1 MGRLNMEY
9 VESHGAKIPAIGLGM
24 MTLKDAVCVEAVQ
37 TALKLG
43 YTHLDTAERYGNE
56 AAVGE
61 GLAASGMRRDD
72 VFVTTKVY
80 WEQLAAADFAR
91 GVDESLKKLRLSSV
105 DLLLIHWNNPKVPLK
120 ESIGALCKAKRD
132 GLTRHIGVANFPTAL
147 LDEAVSVASEPLVAN
162 QIEVHPY
169 LDQAKVVAA
178 CRRHGISVTAYCPAA
193 RGKILGDPLLE
204 RIGAQHGKSVTQIA
218 LRWLIQQGMVPIP
231 RTANPAHLKANLEI
245 FDFTLTDA
253 QMKEISGLARPDG
266 RVVNPPHSPVWDA

>member
-1 MGRLNMEY
+1 
-9 VESHGAKIPAIGLGM
+9 
-24 MTLKDAVCVEAVQ
+24 
-37 TALKLG
+37 
-43 YTHLDTAERYGNE
+43 
-56 AAVGE
+56 
-61 GLAASGMRRDD
+61 

-80 WEQLAAADFAR
+80 WEQLAAADIAR
-91 GVDESLKKLRLSSV
+91 TVEESLKRLRLSQV

-132 GLTRHIGVANFPTAL
+132 GLTRHVGVANFPVAL
-147 LDEAVSVASEPLVAN
+147 LDEAVSIATEPLVAN

-169 LDQAKVVAA
+169 LDQTKVIAA

-193 RGKILGDPLLE
+193 RGKILTDPVLE
-204 RIGAQHGKSVTQIA
+204 RIGAAYGKSVTQVA
-218 LRWLIQQGMVPIP
+218 LRWLVQQGLVPIP

-253 QMKEISGLARPDG
+253 QMKEISGLAKPDG